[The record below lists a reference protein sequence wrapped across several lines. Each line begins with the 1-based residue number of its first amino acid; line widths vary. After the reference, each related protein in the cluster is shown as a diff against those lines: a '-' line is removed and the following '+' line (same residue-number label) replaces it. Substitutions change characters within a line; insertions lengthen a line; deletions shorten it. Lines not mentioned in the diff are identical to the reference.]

1 MTEAVATEILISR
14 FLEGLNTASV
24 ATSALAQF
32 QQNPSWIG
40 VRTAIDMTKD
50 IVVEEV
56 VNPYTAA
63 VKSQLIL
70 ES

>member
-1 MTEAVATEILISR
+1 MQPIATEILISR

-24 ATSALAQF
+24 AASALAQF

-50 IVVEEV
+50 IIVTEV

-63 VKSQLIL
+63 AKSNLIM
-70 ES
+70 EN

>member
-1 MTEAVATEILISR
+1 MTEQLATEILISR

-24 ATSALAQF
+24 AASALAQF

-40 VRTAIDMTKD
+40 IRTAIDLTKD
-50 IVVEEV
+50 IVVQEV

-63 VKSQLIL
+63 VKSQIIM
-70 ES
+70 EN

>member
-1 MTEAVATEILISR
+1 MAEQVATEVLIAR

-24 ATSALAQF
+24 AVSALAQF

-40 VRTAIDMTKD
+40 VRTAIEMTKD
-50 IVVEEV
+50 IVVQEV

-63 VKSQLIL
+63 VKSQIIT
-70 ES
+70 ER